1 MERHNDVR
9 SPEQKARDRPIRPPD
24 MFSGMPAGR
33 RVPEFW
39 GPEL

>member
-24 MFSGMPAGR
+24 VPSGVPAR
-33 RVPEFW
+33 RR